1 MGSYRI
7 EISAET
13 GKTYINSET
22 GRKLA
27 VWRLASVVAKL
38 REAKATG
45 DTDLSEAMRK
55 MSEKYESIKA
65 ENDAMRLK
73 WFEDCSKVWETAH
86 DQVLVEPA
94 PQVVSTKPS
103 LFKRK
108 QA

>member
-7 EISAET
+7 EISTET
-13 GKTYINSET
+13 GKTYISDT

-55 MSEKYESIKA
+55 MSEKHESIKA
-65 ENDAMRLK
+65 ENDTMRLK
-73 WFEDCSKVWETAH
+73 WFEDCSKVWVTAH
-86 DQVLVEPA
+86 DQVLVEPSN
-94 PQVVSTKPS
+94 VVTKPS